1 MKIDNSKMFQK
12 STLVEKA
19 KNFINSDKMKEI
31 LDSGF
36 SFEII
41 DKKHTKDVI
50 KWRND
55 PEILSQFINQEKLTE
70 KKQNKFLKNYQAL
83 NRIDFILIDKF
94 TREPCGSFYLT
105 NLFSK
110 KPEMGK
116 LIGNKKIRG
125 RGIAYKATRVLL
137 KFVFE
142 ELKMKN
148 IYAITKSDNV
158 ANIHLNKKLGF
169 TVISEEERD
178 GRIFITMTLKNN
190 LV

>member
-12 STLVEKA
+12 NTLIEKA
-19 KNFINSDKMKEI
+19 KNFINSDKIKEI

-41 DKKHTKDVI
+41 DKKHTKYVI
-50 KWRND
+50 KWRNN
-55 PEILSQFINQEKLTE
+55 PEILSQFLNQEKLTE
-70 KKQNKFLKNYQAL
+70 KKQNNFLKNYQAL

-105 NLFSK
+105 NLFSE
-110 KPEMGK
+110 KPEIGK

-137 KFVFE
+137 KFAFE

-148 IYAITKSDNV
+148 IYAITKSDNI

-169 TVISEEERD
+169 TVISEEERN
-178 GRIFITMTLKNN
+178 GRIFIIMTLKNN